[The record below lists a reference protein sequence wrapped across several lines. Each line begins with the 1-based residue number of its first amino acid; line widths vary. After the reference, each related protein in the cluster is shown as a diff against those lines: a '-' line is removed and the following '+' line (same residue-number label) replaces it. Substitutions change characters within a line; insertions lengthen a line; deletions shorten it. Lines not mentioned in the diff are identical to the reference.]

1 MKKILSIVLLLAAV
15 LTASAQEKQKY
26 YVPQK
31 GDWSVGIT
39 YNPATMVR
47 DIRVQPKPGDFA
59 GAWIEELAASPKQMF
74 ILSQDPIAA
83 VRAKYLIQS
92 GSKGYSR
99 FQRKSYQL

>member
-1 MKKILSIVLLLAAV
+1 MKKILSTALLLAAV

-47 DIRVQPKPGDFA
+47 DLKMFEEKYDVKEVQPVD
-59 GAWIEELAASPKQMF
+59 MF
-74 ILSQDPIAA
+74 PFTSHVECVA
-83 VRAKYLIQS
+83 VM
-92 GSKGYSR
+92 G
-99 FQRKSYQL
+99 RKDN